1 MDPYGK
7 ACIDYLQGKKQV
19 KIKFDSEIAEMED
32 IPVSYL
38 FRTYEQMPI
47 VEQVAIKEARGKVLD
62 VGAGAGSHTLKLQSL
77 KYQVTALEISPGLC
91 EVMKQRGVKKVIQA
105 DIFKYSG
112 TIYDTI
118 LFMMNGI
125 GICRDFEGLK
135 NLLNHLK
142 TLMSKTGQILLDSS
156 DLIYLFIQE
165 DGSIELPLHDAYYGE
180 MPFRV
185 EYNSDVYEDSWLYID
200 PDNLEDIALQCGLNC
215 EIIQHGEHYDYLA
228 KLTFQD

>member
-7 ACIDYLQGKKQV
+7 ACLDYLNGEKDV

-32 IPVSYL
+32 IPVRYL
-38 FRTYEQMPI
+38 FRDYEQMPV
-47 VEQVAIKEARGKVLD
+47 VEQVAIQSAKGKILD
-62 VGAGAGSHTLKLQSL
+62 VGAGAGSHALKLQSL
-77 KYQVTALEISPGLC
+77 NQKVTALEISPGLC
-91 EVMKQRGVKKVIQA
+91 EVMKQRGVEKVIQA
-105 DIFKYSG
+105 DIFEYSG
-112 TIYDTI
+112 TLYDSI

-125 GICRDFEGLK
+125 GVCRDFDGLK
-135 NLLNHLK
+135 KLLNHLK

-165 DGSIELPLHDAYYGE
+165 DGSIELPLNEAYYGE

-185 EYNSDVYEDSWLYID
+185 EYNSDVYEDRWLYID
-200 PDNLEDIALQCGLNC
+200 PDNLEDIAQQCGLRC

-228 KLTFQD
+228 KLTR